1 MQVDN
6 QNLDIKGLPWEHTEW
21 HDKNEEIVVKHVQN
35 YQDVRLKN
43 KCFSG
48 KCKSFVQLE
57 SEQPYGIYEK
67 ERDQKSGYPDTDW
80 IPKKWPSNNHG

>member
-48 KCKSFVQLE
+48 KCKSFV
-57 SEQPYGIYEK
+57 
-67 ERDQKSGYPDTDW
+67 
-80 IPKKWPSNNHG
+80 